1 MQPPRVIKLLVFSDI
16 VRTLPAVLAPLLTA
30 RLQICPWCYIGQR
43 EMDTAIDRCRDK
55 PVQFEIEY
63 RPYKLQPSLLE
74 GQVIP
79 KKEYY
84 DSRFGPAK
92 AESIAFAVE
101 KRAEEIGL
109 DIKMFSG
116 DIAQT
121 TIAHRLLLKAWQLG
135 GQRLQLPLLN
145 YMFKAYFADGVNMAD
160 EEVLAKAA
168 AEHTIMSEEEALA
181 FLRSDECQAEV
192 EQMMIDVR
200 KKGVTGVP
208 FVVIDSKWAVSG
220 GQSADTYVQIFNKIA
235 NAQVDKPA
243 SPPHVPPAP
252 TCDEDS

>member
-16 VRTLPAVLAPLLTA
+16 
-30 RLQICPWCYIGQR
+30 ICPWCYIGQR
-43 EMDTAIDRCRDK
+43 EMDTAIERCRDK

-63 RPYKLQPSLLE
+63 RPYKLQPSLRE
-74 GQVIP
+74 GQVLP

-92 AESIAFAVE
+92 AESIATAVE
-101 KRAEEIGL
+101 KRADEIGL
-109 DIKMFSG
+109 DIKMFHG

-145 YMFKAYFADGVNMAD
+145 YMFKSYFAEGVNMAD
-160 EEVLAKAA
+160 EAVLAKAA
-168 AEHTIMSEEEALA
+168 ADYGVMSEEEAVA
-181 FLRSDECQAEV
+181 FLRSDECLAEV

-200 KKGVTGVP
+200 RKGVTGVP
-208 FVVIDSKWAVSG
+208 FVVIDNKWAVSG
-220 GQSADTYVQIFNKIA
+220 GQSAETYVQIFNKIA
-235 NAQVDKPA
+235 NTQSDKPA
-243 SPPHVPPAP
+243 SPPQIPAAP
-252 TCDEDS
+252 TCNTNETLVA